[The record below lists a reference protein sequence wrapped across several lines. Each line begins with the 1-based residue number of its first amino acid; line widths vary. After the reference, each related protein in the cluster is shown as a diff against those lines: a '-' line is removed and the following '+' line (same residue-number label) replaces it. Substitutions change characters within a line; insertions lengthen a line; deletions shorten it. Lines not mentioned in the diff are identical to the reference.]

1 MFICVPHVFSAY
13 EGRKASEPLGPELWA
28 LVKMP
33 NVKAR
38 SNPSPLEEKYKLL
51 WKLSSPLISKFLT
64 QVSNEVVYRPNSGYL
79 V

>member
-13 EGRKASEPLGPELWA
+13 EGRKASESLGPELWA
-28 LVKMP
+28 LVSCPMLKLE
-33 NVKAR
+33 A
-38 SNPSPLEEKYKLL
+38 NPSPLEEKYKLL